1 MNKRTAVITILILAA
16 VALITAPIVLAGPG
30 GHRGGMRGHAGMHGG
45 HGFGGGFGPLGH
57 LKRVKEELDLSD
69 AQVDQIKAIFKELHE
84 QNAASRESLHDGFKD
99 AAEALIANPND
110 LAGAQALLDRQF
122 AAEKAL
128 RSNMLVATSKA
139 LNVLTA
145 DQRTKLAEHIAER
158 AERRGRR
165 NKSE

>member
-16 VALITAPIVLAGPG
+16 VALIAAPMVFAGPG
-30 GHRGGMRGHAGMHGG
+30 GHRGMRGHAGMHGARG
-45 HGFGGGFGPLGH
+45 MGGFGPLGH
-57 LKRVKEELDLSD
+57 LNRVKEELDLSD
-69 AQVDQIKAIFKELHE
+69 AQVDQIKSIFKTLHE
-84 QNAASRESLHDGFKD
+84 QNAASRESLRDGFKD

-128 RSNMLVATSKA
+128 KSNMLVATSKA
-139 LNVLTA
+139 LNVLTP
-145 DQRTKLAEHIAER
+145 DQRTKLSTLIAER

-165 NKSE
+165 NKAE

>member
-30 GHRGGMRGHAGMHGG
+30 GGHRGGMRGHGMHGA

-69 AQVDQIKAIFKELHE
+69 AQVDQIKAIFKDLHE
-84 QNAASRESLHDGFKD
+84 QNAASRESLHDGFRD
-99 AAEALIANPND
+99 ATAALLANPND
-110 LAGAQALLDRQF
+110 LAGAQALLDRQL

-145 DQRTKLAEHIAER
+145 DQRTKLSEHMAER